1 MLAYAANTPSIAA
14 RTGSPKALTLIIAG
28 HALAIAAVMTAKMEL
43 VPIDSFPIVELIDVR
58 SPPPPPPP
66 PTGEVKPER
75 KSTQETFIDSTDT
88 VVDMGQAANRTL
100 VDTGPTI
107 RDIITDGGTM
117 LLDPP
122 RVDPVRIAA
131 RFITAESAIK
141 PPYPLDKRRTGE
153 EATLKLRITIDAR
166 GRVTS
171 VEPVGPADPSFLEAA
186 RRHILKSWRY
196 KPATEDGVAVPT
208 TVTFN
213 LSFRLE
219 EV

>member
-43 VPIDSFPIVELIDVR
+43 IPIEGIPIIDTYAVPTDPPEPQPEPAVE
-58 SPPPPPPP
+58 
-66 PTGEVKPER
+66 PEQTQPL
-75 KSTQETFIDSTDT
+75 TQETFIDSTDT
-88 VVDMGQAANRTL
+88 VVDMGQATGTL
-100 VDTGPTI
+100 VDAGPTI
-107 RDIITDGGTM
+107 RDIITDGGTTM
-117 LLDPP
+117 LDPP
-122 RVDPVRIAA
+122 HADPVRVAA
-131 RFITAESAIK
+131 RFITAESEIK
-141 PPYPLDKRRTGE
+141 PPYPLDKRRAGE